1 MKKRIVYEDIPVAT
15 GTFVVDELSFVD
27 LVRKPATKQLLGVIM
42 EAYVAQYAPAVMA
55 EADIRAKYDP
65 ENPDNV
71 ARYRSRA
78 LHHYLHADSQFF
90 IGRTTAEPNRILSL
104 AKISDGPK
112 SDDTAEPGSIYL
124 NDIIA
129 IPPWRK
135 GIGAA
140 TAHAAFKFGG
150 HSDAPLLLEGF
161 VGSSVNEW
169 YINRWGLVPG
179 EQSEQFHVGGAQ
191 EQYFRSPEGHTL
203 GDIAVRFET
212 HNPALSSARLE

>member
-1 MKKRIVYEDIPVAT
+1 MKRRVVYEDIPVES

-27 LVRKPATKQLLGVIM
+27 LARKPAIKQLLGVVM
-42 EAYVAQYAPAVMA
+42 EAYVTQYTPALMP

-71 ARYRSRA
+71 GRYRARA
-78 LHHYLHADSQFF
+78 LRHYLHADSQYFV
-90 IGRTTAEPNRILSL
+90 GRSTAEPGRVLSF
-104 AKISDGPK
+104 AKISDGQK
-112 SDDTAEPGSIYL
+112 SDETAAAGSIYL
-124 NDIIA
+124 NDIVTV
-129 IPPWRK
+129 PPW
-135 GIGAA
+135 GNGFGSA

-169 YINRWGLVPG
+169 YTERWGLVPG
-179 EQSEQFHVGGAQ
+179 EQSEQFHVGSAQ
-191 EQYFRSPEGHTL
+191 EQYFRSPDDHTL
-203 GDIAVRFET
+203 GDIAARLET